1 MDRSESQRP
10 PAADLP
16 PAKSEQPPDPVTP
29 DPAIAAAV
37 TPERAPSQSR
47 PTTDQYAL
55 LPDEADAIE
64 QAHFELLERE
74 TTQPV
79 QPLPDTDLHEKD
91 AEAVDVSLSPAASA
105 TEPEPIS
112 PQHDVAMPAAEPKA
126 RPEGFE
132 PAPFSVPAPFE
143 PTAAAASVAPQP
155 VDPPAPLH
163 PLPAVRAWPPLAID
177 PPHEPAPPP
186 QSSLSAAPL
195 AVPQPEPSAL
205 PEPRDWRDLLRRA
218 ASVALIAFAGWF
230 VAVLLLI
237 VAYRF
242 INPPFSMLMA
252 QQFLTG
258 TSIDNRWVPIENIS
272 PNLSRAVIV
281 AEDGRFCQHFGVD
294 FVETVNALRRSSTA
308 YPRGASTITMQVA
321 KNLFLVPA
329 KSYLRKMVEIPLT
342 FAIELVWPK
351 QRILEVY
358 LNIVEWGPGVFGAE
372 AASRAH
378 FGRPA
383 DPGALVLARGPGD
396 PAWP

>member
-1 MDRSESQRP
+1 
-10 PAADLP
+10 
-16 PAKSEQPPDPVTP
+16 
-29 DPAIAAAV
+29 
-37 TPERAPSQSR
+37 
-47 PTTDQYAL
+47 
-55 LPDEADAIE
+55 LPDTDLHEK
-64 QAHFELLERE
+64 
-74 TTQPV
+74 
-79 QPLPDTDLHEKD
+79 PDTDLHEKD
-91 AEAVDVSLSPAASA
+91 AEAADVSLSPAASA
-105 TEPEPIS
+105 KEPEPIS
-112 PQHDVAMPAAEPKA
+112 PQHAVELSAAEPTV

-132 PAPFSVPAPFE
+132 PAPFAVPAPFE
-143 PTAAAASVAPQP
+143 RTAAPASVAPHP
-155 VDPPAPLH
+155 VDPPAPDH
-163 PLPAVRAWPPLAID
+163 PQPAVRAWPSLAID
-177 PPHEPAPPP
+177 PPLEPAPSP
-186 QSSLSAAPL
+186 QAPL
-195 AVPQPEPSAL
+195 TAPFAVSQSEPAAAQ

-218 ASVALIAFAGWF
+218 VSVALIAFAGWF

-258 TSIDNRWVPIENIS
+258 TSIDNRWVPIEDIS

-383 DPGALVLARGPGD
+383 SGLSARQAAQLAAVLPNPIVRDAGRPGPRTARKASVIQSRAAASREASACVD
-396 PAWP
+396 VRR